1 MTHGSTH
8 THTLTSQ
15 TLFARGDNGKL
26 GAGGSGSRCSNGKSV
41 PLEAETGR
49 KSPVGTRHNSH
60 NLPWLLSLAKTT
72 ALLAGRLA
80 GTLVVGDCGISPI
93 LESFAR
99 SPVYASWMKSD
110 LFAGGCDAPYERMM
124 VGPLD
129 TANKDGST
137 GRGISVV
144 VTAPVIS
151 ASGGLVHSSDPAA
164 SREKLD
170 QFLEEVAD
178 GCGQGGRFAA
188 WLSEVHAPTDMAYR
202 IVKRQAA
209 AGRDGEALE
218 RTERAMLAAMLKHG
232 GLEGDAAL
240 FSARFQLEQGGDST
254 KDYSGKPPRRL
265 VLLSK
270 RMAEVRQCNFGLLGF
285 PIALL

>member
-1 MTHGSTH
+1 M
-8 THTLTSQ
+8 
-15 TLFARGDNGKL
+15 RGDNGKL
-26 GAGGSGSRCSNGKSV
+26 GAGGTGSRCSKGKNAH
-41 PLEAETGR
+41 LEAETGR
-49 KSPVGTRHNSH
+49 KSPVGARHNSH

-80 GTLVVGDCGISPI
+80 ATLVVGDCGISPI

-99 SPVYASWMKSD
+99 SPVYASWMESD
-110 LFAGGCDAPYERMM
+110 LLTGGCDVSYERMM
-124 VGPLD
+124 VAPLD
-129 TANKDGST
+129 TANKDGLT
-137 GRGISVV
+137 GRGVSVV

-151 ASGGLVHSSDPAA
+151 TSGGLVHSSDPAA
-164 SREKLD
+164 SQEKLD

-188 WLSEVHAPTDMAYR
+188 WLSKVHAPTDMAYR
-202 IVKRQAA
+202 LIKRQAK

-240 FSARFQLEQGGDST
+240 FSARFQLERGDDDA
-254 KDYSGKPPRRL
+254 KDYSGKPPRRF

-270 RMAEVRQCNFGLLGF
+270 RMAEVR
-285 PIALL
+285 P

>member
-1 MTHGSTH
+1 MCLLVLTHGSTH

-15 TLFARGDNGKL
+15 TLFVRGDNGKL
-26 GAGGSGSRCSNGKSV
+26 GAGGTAGRCTNGKPA

-80 GTLVVGDCGISPI
+80 ATLVVGDCGISPI

-110 LFAGGCDAPYERMM
+110 LLAGGCDASYERIMIA
-124 VGPLD
+124 PLD
-129 TANKDGST
+129 TENKDGST
-137 GRGISVV
+137 DRGVSTVV
-144 VTAPVIS
+144 KAAVIS
-151 ASGGLVHSSDPAA
+151 ANGGLVHKSSPAA
-164 SREKLD
+164 SRENLD
-170 QFLEEVAD
+170 QFLEGVAD

-188 WLSEVHAPTDMAYR
+188 WLSEVHAPTDTAYR
-202 IVKRQAA
+202 LIKRQAA

-218 RTERAMLAAMLKHG
+218 RAERAMLAAMLKHG

-240 FSARFQLEQGGDST
+240 FSARFQLERGDGNA
-254 KDYSGKPPRRL
+254 KDYSRKPPRRL

-270 RMAEVRQCNFGLLGF
+270 RIAEVR
-285 PIALL
+285 P